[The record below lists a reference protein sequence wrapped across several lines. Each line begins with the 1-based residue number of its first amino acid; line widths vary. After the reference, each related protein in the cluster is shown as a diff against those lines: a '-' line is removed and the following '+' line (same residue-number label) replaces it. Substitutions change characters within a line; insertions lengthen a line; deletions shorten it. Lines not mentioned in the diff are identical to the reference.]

1 VPISQAMPDKSYL
14 VFLRLYG
21 PVELW
26 LDKDLEAWGFREGW
40 VMCLSPSAKKKRHD
54 WGRRRACRDSES
66 EQDARSHGGELWGFL
81 RGNFS
86 VWPPSPG
93 CVINRSM
100 SAISMGTNAD
110 KFS

>member
-1 VPISQAMPDKSYL
+1 MPDKSYF

-21 PVELW
+21 
-26 LDKDLEAWGFREGW
+26 R
-40 VMCLSPSAKKKRHD
+40 LSP
-54 WGRRRACRDSES
+54 GY
-66 EQDARSHGGELWGFL
+66 GGELWGFL
-81 RGNFS
+81 RGNFN